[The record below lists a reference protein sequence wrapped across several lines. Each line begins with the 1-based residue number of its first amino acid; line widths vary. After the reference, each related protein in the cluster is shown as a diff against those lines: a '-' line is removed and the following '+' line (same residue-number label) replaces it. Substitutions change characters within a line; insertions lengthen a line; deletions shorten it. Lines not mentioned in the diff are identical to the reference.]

1 VVQAVRRVLD
11 RPEQLMVKFM
21 NKSIN
26 VKQKTNKASAISFM
40 KKIIDS
46 ILITTRNMPC
56 KRWKCICYF

>member
-1 VVQAVRRVLD
+1 MVQAVMRVLD
-11 RPEQLMVKFM
+11 RPEQIMVKFM

-26 VKQKTNKASAISFM
+26 VKQKSNKASAIRFT

-56 KRWKCICYF
+56 KRLKCVCYF